1 MSSNRRKDRVLKKS
15 EKMSELASAKN
26 EDVEFSGTLADQDDI
41 EALNRSA
48 AADER
53 QTKKLDD
60 FRYE

>member
-15 EKMSELASAKN
+15 EKMSELTSAKN